1 MAESGRQRFET
12 RQRLL
17 QLDGGRRAAALGRD
31 GRLFDGR
38 AADLDRPLDVDA
50 TLGFSVLVDDRRVG
64 KDSGLKAGTK
74 IVQNCCLWPMLRK
87 FCRP

>member
-50 TLGFSVLVDDRRVG
+50 ALGFSVLVDDRRVG

-74 IVQNCCLWPMLRK
+74 KLFKIVACSQC
-87 FCRP
+87 